1 MTTATRKFPTSAPE
15 WVKFGE
21 GCLPETLGIEVL
33 RVEADEVEMRMPATR
48 PTQAPNG
55 FLHGGAVAALADTAC
70 GYGTVRNLPEG
81 ATGFTTIEFKC
92 NFVGTATEGHVTCV
106 ARPVHRGRNT
116 HVWDAEVRSAKGKVI
131 AVFRCTQMILR

>member
-1 MTTATRKFPTSAPE
+1 MDKVIRQFPTNASEWSA
-15 WVKFGE
+15 FGAD
-21 GCLPETLGIEVL
+21 CLPGTLGIEVV
-33 RVEADEVEMRMPATR
+33 RVEPDEVEMRMSAGR
-48 PTQAPNG
+48 AVQAPNG

-70 GYGTVRNLPEG
+70 GYATVRNLPEG
-81 ATGFTTIEFKC
+81 AAGFTTIELKC

-116 HVWDAEVRSAKGKVI
+116 QVWDAEVRCSKGKVI

>member
-1 MTTATRKFPTSAPE
+1 VAIATRTFPTTLAE
-15 WVKFGE
+15 WAAFGA

-33 RVEADEVEMRMPATR
+33 RVEADEIEMRMHTGKAVR
-48 PTQAPNG
+48 APNG
-55 FLHGGAVAALADTAC
+55 FLHGGSVAALADTAC
-70 GYGTVRNLPEG
+70 GYGTIRNLPEG

-92 NFVGTATEGHVTCV
+92 NFVGTSTEGDVSCI